1 MKPVQVVFVC
11 FGNACRSQMAEGFA
25 RTHGQDVMVAR
36 SAGLMPTIMIPKET
50 STAMREKGI
59 DISFQF
65 PKGLK
70 DILPEQMELVIN
82 MSGYPL
88 PGVPKGVVRIW
99 IVKDPVGKKPKV
111 FNRVRDEI
119 EGLVMNLI
127 EELRRARTGFA
138 DGEAERI
145 TW

>member
-1 MKPVQVVFVC
+1 
-11 FGNACRSQMAEGFA
+11 MAEGFA
-25 RTHGQDVMVAR
+25 RTHGQDVMAAR
-36 SAGLMPTIMIPKET
+36 SAGLMPTIMVPRET

-59 DISFQF
+59 DISGQF

-70 DILPEQMELVIN
+70 DVMPEQMELVIN

-88 PGVPKGVVRIW
+88 PGVPKSVVRIW
-99 IVKDPVGKKPKV
+99 SVKDPMGKNPKV

-127 EELRRARTGFA
+127 EELRRAHIGSAAVETA
-138 DGEAERI
+138 RI
-145 TW
+145 T